1 MLLRKKIIKK
11 ISLIYALLPKVKS
24 IWGGGGKGIILY
36 MCSWKKINRMFG
48 NFQKYYESSS
58 DL

>member
-24 IWGGGGKGIILY
+24 IWGGGGQRHYIIHVLLE
-36 MCSWKKINRMFG
+36 KNK
-48 NFQKYYESSS
+48 
-58 DL
+58 